1 MPQYTRATV
10 PGGTFFFTVVL
21 LDRQSQWLTTHIDA
35 LRDAFRSVRAR
46 HPFSVDAIVVLPDHF
61 HSVWTL
67 PPGDADFSTRMRQIK
82 SPFSRSL
89 PNTEQRSASQ
99 TARAE
104 RGIWQRRYWEH
115 VIRDADDLRNHVDY
129 IHYNPV
135 KHGHVRQVSDWPYSS
150 FHRYVKMG
158 IYPPE
163 WGGTVD
169 AKAAE
174 WE

>member
-1 MPQYTRATV
+1 
-10 PGGTFFFTVVL
+10 
-21 LDRQSQWLTTHIDA
+21 
-35 LRDAFRSVRAR
+35 
-46 HPFSVDAIVVLPDHF
+46 
-61 HSVWTL
+61 
-67 PPGDADFSTRMRQIK
+67 MRQIK
-82 SPFSRSL
+82 SAFSRTL
-89 PNTEQRSASQ
+89 PNTEQRSAARM
-99 TARAE
+99 TRAE

-150 FHRYVKMG
+150 FHRYVRAG
-158 IYPPE
+158 VYAPE